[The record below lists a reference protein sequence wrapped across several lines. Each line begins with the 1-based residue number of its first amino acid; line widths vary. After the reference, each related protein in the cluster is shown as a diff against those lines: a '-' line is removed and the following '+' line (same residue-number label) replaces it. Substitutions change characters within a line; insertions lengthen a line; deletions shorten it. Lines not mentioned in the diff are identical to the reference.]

1 MGHDLLFY
9 NMITILSTRM
19 KKVADF
25 AVVMFH
31 CLRLCSVD
39 LWNANEPINALH
51 QRWTRVC

>member
-51 QRWTRVC
+51 QR